1 MLSDVVLLLF
11 DAEDWARQTTDET
24 GSSEGK
30 HKCAGQPK
38 KQRYVANETVIASDK
53 WLTRWTNYCEPCCS
67 SSALVIVE
75 LQMAVADGVLLFGEN
90 VHIDMFDVF

>member
-1 MLSDVVLLLF
+1 VLSDVVLLLF
-11 DAEDWARQTTDET
+11 DTEDWARQTTDET

-53 WLTRWTNYCEPCCS
+53 WLTR
-67 SSALVIVE
+67 
-75 LQMAVADGVLLFGEN
+75 
-90 VHIDMFDVF
+90 